1 MLSSTLH
8 DLAKQ
13 KIKNRQALSILVFLA
28 VTCIIGLY
36 LNSNYDLLRP
46 ILNIS
51 LVNALWLIA
60 LTVMLTGMNGLFLKA
75 FAAKFGIE
83 LYFLEWFG
91 LAAITTMGNY
101 LTPFS
106 GGMIARATYLKHRHA
121 FPYAK
126 FITLIT
132 ANYLV
137 VFCVVGM
144 TGVLTMLAFW
154 NSSRFFWQLVLL
166 FASVVMAISAFVMIR
181 RRKMPGS
188 NRLVKIINTALDGW
202 ELIKND
208 KSLLIKLIIYSLINI
223 LLNGFLFLVAY
234 KATGCAVHFTVPLL
248 VSLLSVFSLFVKI
261 TPGNFGI
268 QEAIIS
274 LSSEMVGAGAGIGL
288 LVSLLIRAALL
299 IPAFTFGPI
308 FSFLLTRELTT
319 HQSEDKSKT
328 GS

>member
-1 MLSSTLH
+1 MSP
-8 DLAKQ
+8 
-13 KIKNRQALSILVFLA
+13 SILYNLTKRKFNIGQVLSVLVFIA

-36 LNSNYDLLRP
+36 LKSNDELLHP

-51 LVNALWLIA
+51 LVNAIWLIV
-60 LTVMLTGMNGLFLKA
+60 LTVMFIGTNGLFLKA
-75 FAAKFGIE
+75 FATKFSIK
-83 LYFLEWFG
+83 LRFIEWFG
-91 LAAITTMGNY
+91 LAMITAMGNY
-101 LTPFS
+101 LIPFS
-106 GGMIARATYLKHRHA
+106 GGLIARATYLKHRHA

-137 VFCVVGM
+137 VFWVVGM

-154 NSSRFFWQLVLL
+154 NSSRFFWQLTLL
-166 FASVVMAISAFVMIR
+166 FASVVIAISGFVMIR
-181 RRKMPGS
+181 SGKMPGS
-188 NRLVKIINTALDGW
+188 NRLVEIINSTLDGW

-208 KSLLIKLIIYSLINI
+208 KSLLVKLIIYSLINI

-248 VSLLSVFSLFVKI
+248 VSLLSVFSLLIRI

-288 LVSLLIRAALL
+288 LVSLLIRAASL
-299 IPAFTFGPI
+299 IPAFTLGPI
-308 FSFLLTRELTT
+308 FSFMLTRKLTA
-319 HQSEDKSKT
+319 HRSDDK
-328 GS
+328 